1 MYAIAVSSDGS
12 KACTVADDGY
22 VWLSS
27 GGGMTWAK
35 DSSLGIDE
43 WRSVTMSPDG
53 SKLLVCAKTGRVVL
67 SHDAGSTWS
76 ELNGGQSQYT
86 DCSMSAD
93 AQTNCTCSSFCR
105 AADQYRWW
113 LHVQLHL

>member
-1 MYAIAVSSDGS
+1 
-12 KACTVADDGY
+12 
-22 VWLSS
+22 
-27 GGGMTWAK
+27 
-35 DSSLGIDE
+35 
-43 WRSVTMSPDG
+43 MSPDG

-93 AQTNCTCSSFCR
+93 AQTIVLARAYVEPQISTDGGSTFSYTSSGASASDDRSWTTWMTGWCCKYVGNLPSTW
-105 AADQYRWW
+105 QS
-113 LHVQLHL
+113 